1 MAYLSNRLVP
11 LMLSSDTNINSLF
24 SFIVQLLNVRQE
36 FDVIVV
42 LVHPFFPTDSGQLL
56 FYFMTVE
63 LSSRCIAMW
72 TSPLCDKQ
80 TDGHTITIFGSIRYH
95 IVSYYE
101 LSLTCS

>member
-42 LVHPFFPTDSGQLL
+42 LVHPFFSYYINDSGQLL
-56 FYFMTVE
+56 SYFMTV
-63 LSSRCIAMW
+63 
-72 TSPLCDKQ
+72 
-80 TDGHTITIFGSIRYH
+80 
-95 IVSYYE
+95 
-101 LSLTCS
+101 